1 MLNYK
6 NFYIHMNKEAT
17 KIQMMTNTDLQKKLV
32 FNLFR
37 IEIKALVIV

>member
-1 MLNYK
+1 
-6 NFYIHMNKEAT
+6 MNKEAT

>member
-1 MLNYK
+1 
-6 NFYIHMNKEAT
+6 MNKEAT
-17 KIQMMTNTDLQKKLV
+17 KIQMMTNTDSHLQKKLV